1 MKNKGK
7 LSQYLIKL
15 VKDGS
20 LKQLI
25 FAFVKSS
32 LFSLALYAGSLIFLA
47 ASTEGQTRDERDVV
61 AGICN
66 LFFFAIAFYICYI
79 RKKNEE
85 YEMNVKITDGFSFK
99 KESTTYFFEDGIK
112 CLVILIPLAVIFEA
126 YYITNSIYGFVIPF
140 MAALFFIFP
149 LVETVFFVPIL
160 GTFFSILA
168 FLVLTT
174 LLAVFSR
181 YRMYQKWSVRR

>member
-7 LSQYLIKL
+7 LSQYLVKL

-25 FAFVKSS
+25 FAFVKSVLLS
-32 LFSLALYAGSLIFLA
+32 FALYVASFIILA
-47 ASTEGQTRDERDVV
+47 ASTEEQTFEERSVV
-61 AGICN
+61 VGIC
-66 LFFFAIAFYICYI
+66 LSFFFAIAFYICYI

-85 YEMNVKITDGFSFK
+85 YEINLNIRAGFSFK
-99 KESTTYFFEDGIK
+99 KEAKAYFMEDGIK
-112 CLVILIPLAVIFEA
+112 CLVILVPLAIFFEV
-126 YYITNSIYGFVIPF
+126 YYISNLLYGVVIPF
-140 MAALFFIFP
+140 LTFLLMFFP
-149 LVETVFFVPIL
+149 LNGTIFFVPIL

-181 YRMYQKWSVRR
+181 YHMYQKWSVRR